1 MERELKKESIMGGFI
16 DHNCGAKDS
25 KSLKRVNIDIKS
37 RGRIYLVKKCIIMM
51 LILTMIFCG
60 IVSFANT
67 ETVKFR
73 DINANHWAVS
83 FIESLRTSNIVAGY
97 PDGTFRP
104 GANVKI
110 NEFIAMTVKA
120 LGFYYE
126 SPVNDWAKPYID
138 KALELNIIE
147 VGQFTNYNE
156 PITRQ
161 SMTSV
166 TLNAVVL
173 SEERPSTEFDENIA
187 YEIKDYTTICD
198 YCKQNVLDAYKLGI
212 TTGYSDKTFRPWLS
226 STRAEATTL
235 ISKIINPDLRDV
247 PSYDFKTTIKHWYW
261 VKENGDHVNA
271 ETNIYKNGEFKLVDV
286 DFYMP
291 VYKGKNVREMYE
303 LGKYMSTLAAEAG
316 DSPFHVFSKGP
327 DGFGIYGFKDKTV
340 YTSIFEQNIQRAD
353 QVMQIPARFEII
365 LGANAYLY
373 PEYSY
378 MISLDKVLYEKYR
391 GLIEKMIRFQFKQDA
406 GNVLEKVNI
415 AVATNDYELIKF
427 GIAGRNVKISNTPD
441 QIMIEYSVKYN

>member
-1 MERELKKESIMGGFI
+1 MGNEFKKEIKLGGCI
-16 DHNCGAKDS
+16 DHNCGAKEV
-25 KSLKRVNIDIKS
+25 KSINRVNADFKF
-37 RGRIYLVKKCIIMM
+37 RGRVYLVKKCIIMM
-51 LILTMIFCG
+51 LILTMMYCG
-60 IVSFANT
+60 TMSFAGT
-67 ETVKFR
+67 PTDKFS
-73 DINANHWAVS
+73 DIDKNHWAIS
-83 FIESLRTSNIVAGY
+83 FIDSLKESNIVAGY

-126 SPVNDWAKPYID
+126 APADDWAKPYID

-166 TLNAVVL
+166 TVNAVVL
-173 SEERPSTEFDENIA
+173 SEVRPSTEFDENIS

-212 TTGYSDKTFRPWLS
+212 TTGYSDNTFRPWLS

-235 ISKIINPDLRDV
+235 ISKIINPDLRDI
-247 PSYDFKTTIKHWYW
+247 PRYDFKSTIKHWYW
-261 VKENGDHVNA
+261 VKADGTKVIA
-271 ETNIYKNGEFKLVDV
+271 ETNIKRTGEFKLVDD

-291 VYKGKNVREMYE
+291 VYKGKNVTEIYE
-303 LGKYMSTLAAEAG
+303 LGKYMNTLTANTK
-316 DSPFHVFSKGP
+316 DSPFYMFVNGE
-327 DGFGIYGFKDKTV
+327 DGFGLDAFENKSIYISSFELYNQRHDQLID
-340 YTSIFEQNIQRAD
+340 SINKNEL
-353 QVMQIPARFEII
+353 II
-365 LGANAYLY
+365 GASAYLY
-373 PEYSY
+373 PEYAY
-378 MISLDKVLYEKYR
+378 MISADKKNYEKHR
-391 GLIEKMIRFQFKQDA
+391 EFIEKMIKFQFKQDA
-406 GNVLEKVNI
+406 GKVLEKVNI

-427 GIAGRNVKISNTPD
+427 GISGRNVKISITPD
-441 QIMIEYSVKYN
+441 HIKIEYSVKYS